1 MSEENNLFRNALYL
15 LALIVIVV
23 IVWIIWPKKSSE
35 RYDIPDPDLRL
46 IHAQQNQYN
55 PKNSILMYIPDPDLD
70 PDLRLIHAQQNQYNP
85 KNSML
90 MYPNTPKK
98 SRERCNTPDHGYNYD
113 PQNPIPM

>member
-1 MSEENNLFRNALYL
+1 MPEENNLFRNALYL

-46 IHAQQNQYN
+46 IHAE
-55 PKNSILMYIPDPDLD
+55 
-70 PDLRLIHAQQNQYNP
+70 QNQYNP